1 MNENETNATET
12 NEASLGLEPLAEA
25 APEAPAV
32 FHARAKQGAMLRDTK
47 AHFAR
52 EFLAAAS
59 QVSFMLRKGAKL
71 SFAGIEGEFVPVGRI
86 AKRGAIN
93 GTTYL
98 FLRRIGDPTTLYSY
112 DWSGDR
118 DATPVAMVATT
129 EAERASVGPVLR
141 SIIYSSDDY
150 EAAGFKPPA
159 EVVEAEKRLGK
170 KDAAKNRNEVMSAI
184 LEELLSRS
192 VPISSL
198 L

>member
-1 MNENETNATET
+1 
-12 NEASLGLEPLAEA
+12 
-25 APEAPAV
+25 
-32 FHARAKQGAMLRDTK
+32 
-47 AHFAR
+47 
-52 EFLAAAS
+52 
-59 QVSFMLRKGAKL
+59 
-71 SFAGIEGEFVPVGRI
+71 
-86 AKRGAIN
+86 
-93 GTTYL
+93 
-98 FLRRIGDPTTLYSY
+98 
-112 DWSGDR
+112 
-118 DATPVAMVATT
+118 MVATT